1 MNIVSKLCFKQE
13 VTTEEIIQ
21 ATQETFVV
29 VDGSSL
35 MFGLFNQDFDW
46 LGTL

>member
-21 ATQETFVV
+21 ATQETFAV
-29 VDGSSL
+29 VDGSSR
-35 MFGLFNQDFDW
+35 MFGLFNQDSGW
-46 LGTL
+46 LGTA